1 MSLEPL
7 FQGRDAQAGTEAD
20 LDGMLEQTFAREQQA
35 LEKPRPPGSSSQE
48 KPSVVYIRTAHTPLP
63 PLLKADWVVC
73 VALLL
78 ALIQIGCDAH
88 RLTKNSPATNVGEVE
103 HVYVASEQSAPEV
116 AKIESTFTPAKSMTW
131 VREDEPTIEVTG
143 PLLADPF
150 ADWAPRAVLERL
162 PAPRAELVRLPITN
176 N

>member
-1 MSLEPL
+1 VSLEPL

-20 LDGMLEQTFAREQQA
+20 FDGMLEQTFAREQQA
-35 LEKPRPPGSSSQE
+35 LEKPRPPGSSSPE

-63 PLLKADWVVC
+63 PLLKAYWVAC

-88 RLTKNSPATNVGEVE
+88 RLTKTSPATNVGKVE
-103 HVYVASEQSAPEV
+103 HVYVASEQSAPEL
-116 AKIESTFTPAKSMTW
+116 AMTTFTPAKSMTW

-162 PAPRAELVRLPITN
+162 PAPRAELIRYP
-176 N
+176 

>member
-1 MSLEPL
+1 VNLEPL
-7 FQGRDAQAGTEAD
+7 VQGRDRQAGTDAGFD
-20 LDGMLEQTFAREQQA
+20 AMLGQTFAREQQA
-35 LEKPRPPGSSSQE
+35 LERPSPPGTSSRE
-48 KPSVVYIRTAHTPLP
+48 KPSVECIRTAQTPPP
-63 PLLKADWVVC
+63 PLLRAYLVVC
-73 VALLL
+73 AALLL

-88 RLTKNSPATNVGEVE
+88 RLTKTSPATNVGKVE
-103 HVYVASEQSAPEV
+103 HVYVASEQSAPQL
-116 AKIESTFTPAKSMTW
+116 ATTESNFAPAESMTC

-162 PAPRAELVRLPITN
+162 PAPRAELIRLPITN